1 MIDEGMIDSIK
12 RKVKTLKGKKSE
24 HKYPEG
30 RKYKDPGHE
39 AARRVRNREREKY
52 VSPFG
57 MEEAKTFD
65 QFLKLTPVEEALKSE
80 KELDDKVKKR
90 RAKDLIKT
98 GKSLNSK
105 DLKDADEDGDGIV
118 RVIDA
123 GFEPELPL
131 TEKFTKQAK
140 DKKKLGQ
147 DHSVSGRRRD
157 HSHDVD
163 SALTDHVPRKGK
175 GRVRPA
181 SKKEMR
187 VSAMRDA
194 GLKTEAKVDAG
205 LDDEGKEDA
214 RNYRKFGTKHNQ
226 HKTAVFRRE
235 LHRSRRGE
243 KKVKGSKVA
252 ESFMQ
257 VLEAKKKAGPAEKI
271 MGAGGDIAGT
281 LAGGAAGAA
290 LAGALDGPL
299 PFADIAGG
307 IAGAVIGSRAGKTAG
322 KAVDNISNAAIR
334 KKKIKEDVLSEVAPP
349 TKKHERMVKHIK
361 KSYAKKGGLSDEEKS
376 IAYATAWKNYKKD
389 K

>member
-24 HKYPEG
+24 HKYPAG

-39 AARRVRNREREKY
+39 GARRLRNREREKY

-57 MEEAKTFD
+57 MEESAQETTKDRIERQDLAQKPHKRLRKTLD
-65 QFLKLTPVEEALKSE
+65 QFLKLAPV
-80 KELDDKVKKR
+80 D
-90 RAKDLIKT
+90 
-98 GKSLNSK
+98 
-105 DLKDADEDGDGIV
+105 
-118 RVIDA
+118 
-123 GFEPELPL
+123 
-131 TEKFTKQAK
+131 
-140 DKKKLGQ
+140 
-147 DHSVSGRRRD
+147 
-157 HSHDVD
+157 
-163 SALTDHVPRKGK
+163 
-175 GRVRPA
+175 
-181 SKKEMR
+181 
-187 VSAMRDA
+187 
-194 GLKTEAKVDAG
+194 EAKVDAG

-257 VLEAKKKAGPAEKI
+257 VLEAKKKPAGPAEKI
-271 MGAGGDIAGT
+271 MGAGGDVGGMV
-281 LAGGAAGAA
+281 AGGAAGAA
-290 LAGALDGPL
+290 LGAALDGPL
-299 PFADIAGG
+299 PFGDIAGG
-307 IAGAVIGSRAGKTAG
+307 IIGAAIGSKAGRTAG